1 MGDNQTA
8 VVIENH
14 PTDSRVKLSED
25 NKVQT
30 LTSRMGTGGGNVPL
44 IMNTPKTL
52 KIRSGCEG
60 GGKGA
65 LIQDDKSATLGCNN
79 DQTVFCTYRIWNLL

>member
-1 MGDNQTA
+1 RAGVVPGAVMSFEPGAASRVGGHTDENLSGSLRANMGDNQTA

-30 LTSRMGTGGGNVPL
+30 LTSRMGTGGGNVP
-44 IMNTPKTL
+44 
-52 KIRSGCEG
+52 
-60 GGKGA
+60 
-65 LIQDDKSATLGCNN
+65 
-79 DQTVFCTYRIWNLL
+79 